1 MKIPRDESG
10 NLMTDSAN
18 RSDGPIDAMAVP
30 FVTVDWYRSAP
41 WWRFLSR
48 SITASWRLSHLIMA
62 AVAFLLT
69 GTGWNIANNLF
80 APDPVTPTDWVG
92 NPAFVRPVNAQAYSL
107 ESKDAW
113 LNDSGLSNS
122 TIQTGT
128 WWRSLRE
135 SSPIIKSWSAYVQ
148 PASDLLGPATA
159 RRWAFILFG
168 TIWTAMVWGVIGGTI
183 SRRAMVELGTGG
195 TVGIME
201 SLRLS
206 ITRLGSMIWC
216 ISSPLLFMGLFMLFP
231 LVLGLIGRAGMIG
244 EVISA
249 LGMIIAIPMMLSCGW
264 LAVLAAACF
273 PLGVVAIVTEKRAD
287 AFEGLSRSSAYFFQR
302 PATVAI
308 GLLVAT
314 ALGLFMQGIVQ
325 VAGFTGREFMMYAFE
340 VGYGRD
346 LSVYASGE
354 PNSVGL
360 GILWLAYQ
368 SISLIVL
375 AAPFSY
381 FWCAAAGL
389 YLALRR
395 EVDNI
400 DFDDFDPATPGEKK
414 SLPDVKSIAKPTGIE
429 AEMDV
434 AE

>member
-1 MKIPRDESG
+1 
-10 NLMTDSAN
+10 MTNPAN
-18 RSDGPIDAMAVP
+18 KTDGPIDAMAVP

-48 SITASWRLSHLIMA
+48 SITASWRLSHLAMA
-62 AVAFLLT
+62 AIAFLLT
-69 GTGWNIANNLF
+69 TTGWNIANNLF
-80 APDPVTPTDWVG
+80 QPDPETPTAWVG
-92 NPAFVRPVNAQAYSL
+92 NPAFSQTANSDAYSNAP
-107 ESKDAW
+107 KDA
-113 LNDSGLSNS
+113 LLIGSRLSDS

-128 WWRSLRE
+128 WWRSLRD
-135 SSPIIKSWSAYVQ
+135 SSPIIRAWSAYVQ
-148 PASDLLGPATA
+148 PAADLLGPATA

-168 TIWTAMVWGVIGGTI
+168 TIWTAIVWGVIGGTI

-195 TVGIME
+195 TVGIVE
-201 SLRLS
+201 SFRVAM
-206 ITRLGSMIWC
+206 TRLKSMIWC
-216 ISSPLLFMGLFMLFP
+216 ISSPLLFIGLFMLIP
-231 LVLGLIGRAGMIG
+231 LVLGLIGRTGSIG
-244 EVISA
+244 EVIGA
-249 LGMIIAIPMMLSCGW
+249 LGMILAIPLMISAGW
-264 LAVLAAACF
+264 LAVMAAACF

-314 ALGLFMQGIVQ
+314 ALGFFMQGIVQ
-325 VAGFTGREFMMYAFE
+325 VAGYTGREFMMYAFE
-340 VGYGRD
+340 VGYNRD
-346 LSVYASGE
+346 LSNFASGD
-354 PNSVGL
+354 PNSLGL

-368 SISLIVL
+368 GITLIVV

-389 YLALRR
+389 YLTLRR

-400 DFDDFDPATPGEKK
+400 DFDDFDTLATGPKK
-414 SLPDVKSIAKPTGIE
+414 SLPEVKNIAKPTGIE